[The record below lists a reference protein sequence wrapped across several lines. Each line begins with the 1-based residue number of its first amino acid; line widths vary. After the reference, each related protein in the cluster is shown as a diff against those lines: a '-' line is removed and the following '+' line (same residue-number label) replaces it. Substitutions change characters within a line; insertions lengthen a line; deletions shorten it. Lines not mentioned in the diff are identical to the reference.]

1 MSLFACGSIHQGHER
16 FGRQSRGKQCSFMS
30 LSALL
35 TAQTISVDR
44 WDSTIIDHVLVE
56 GDKMYLNAYNNGL
69 IPREELLS
77 LNNLPTVIC
86 FVPLIYLYM
95 YIAVCWF
102 DISKICITRRP
113 LGVNSWGYIHERR
126 IWTAHQNDVIWVGFY
141 SLVCLIFWL
150 IVLWFTAFE
159 QHFSAQF
166 NNTFKYKS
174 DRFNKTDK
182 LFCSSTPQ
190 CTVYIEIADQP
201 VSKWLV

>member
-35 TAQTISVDR
+35 TAQTISVDK

-95 YIAVCWF
+95 YIAVC
-102 DISKICITRRP
+102 
-113 LGVNSWGYIHERR
+113 
-126 IWTAHQNDVIWVGFY
+126 
-141 SLVCLIFWL
+141 
-150 IVLWFTAFE
+150 
-159 QHFSAQF
+159 
-166 NNTFKYKS
+166 
-174 DRFNKTDK
+174 
-182 LFCSSTPQ
+182 
-190 CTVYIEIADQP
+190 
-201 VSKWLV
+201 